1 MSSSNKIRV
10 ADVMKKEFDLV
21 DGKLTVR
28 EALLSMKHP
37 ETRALIVDKR
47 DADDEYGLVL
57 ISDIA
62 KKVLATNRSPDRVN
76 LYEIMAKPVL
86 SVPPEMSI
94 KNCARLLERF
104 SIMRA
109 PVISHGKVLGVV
121 SFHDL
126 VLRGLMELC
135 TVPLIPE
142 V

>member
-1 MSSSNKIRV
+1 VNEVKILRV
-10 ADVMKKEFDLV
+10 ADVMKREFDLV

-37 ETRALIVDKR
+37 ETRALIVNKR
-47 DADDEYGLVL
+47 DGDDEFGLVL

-62 KKVLATNRSPDRVN
+62 KKILAADRSPDRVN

-86 SVPPEMSI
+86 SVPPEMTI

-104 SIMRA
+104 AIMRA
-109 PVISHGKVLGVV
+109 PVISNGEVLGIV

-126 VLRGLMELC
+126 VLRGLMEM
-135 TVPLIPE
+135 IR
-142 V
+142 